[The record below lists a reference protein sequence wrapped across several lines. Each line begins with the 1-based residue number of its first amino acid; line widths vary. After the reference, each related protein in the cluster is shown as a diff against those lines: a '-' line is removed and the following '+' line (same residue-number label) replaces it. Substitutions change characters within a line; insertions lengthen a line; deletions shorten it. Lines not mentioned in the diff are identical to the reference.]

1 MAVTAKQIAICIA
14 TTIILLL
21 IAVACKTPGMLL

>member
-1 MAVTAKQIAICIA
+1 MKYSPTPFILAALTLAV
-14 TTIILLL
+14 LV